1 MAGRRMT
8 VADIM
13 EILVAWDAGETNSA
27 IARRLGYSRPTVRKY
42 TDAARAQGLAR
53 GSGRRG
59 EAAWRQIAEAVI
71 ARVAQQRPPGA
82 MTTTVAQHHAYLEQW
97 VGQVHLSVLHQRL
110 RDEQGLTASWGTFYR
125 YVAKHWPDRLR
136 TAPRVTVRRDDPPAG
151 EEAQVDFFYVG
162 LWDDPETARRRK
174 LYAFLM
180 TLSHSR
186 HQFLYPVLA
195 EDSAAWLDGH
205 VTAFAFFGGVPRRI
219 ILDNLTAG
227 ITQADRYDPRVNR
240 AYGELARHYG
250 FLIDPTR
257 VARPQD
263 KPKVERGVSYAR
275 DSFFRGRDL
284 GPLAAM
290 RAEAARWC
298 REVAGQR
305 LHGTPGERPFR
316 SFQRHEQATLQ
327 PLPPQPWE
335 PAVWT
340 SALVGAD
347 CHLRAGGVAY
357 SVPYKYVN
365 QRLEV
370 RLGARTVQV
379 YDGATLVTAHARQLQ
394 GRVTRLDHYPEAGR
408 AFLRGTPQAC
418 LRQAREVGA
427 ATGALVATLLEAP
440 TLARLREVQA
450 LLRLRERYPLE
461 RLERACRRATA
472 AGDGRYRTVRGILER
487 DLEALDLDPEPA
499 PQPAG
504 AFLRGP
510 AAFVP
515 ATAEPVEVAGC

>member
-1 MAGRRMT
+1 MT

-13 EILVAWDAGETNSA
+13 EILVAWAAGEGNSG

-42 TDAARAQGLAR
+42 TDAARALGLAR
-53 GSGRRG
+53 GGERRG
-59 EAAWRQIAEAVI
+59 EAEWVRAAQAAIDHVARRRPAGAVTT
-71 ARVAQQRPPGA
+71 AVAA
-82 MTTTVAQHHAYLEQW
+82 HHAYLERW
-97 VGQVHLSVLHQRL
+97 AGQLHLSVLHQRL
-110 RDEQGLTASWGTFYR
+110 RDERGLTASWGTFYR

-162 LWDDPETARRRK
+162 LWDDPEAGRRRK

-180 TLSHSR
+180 TLAHSR
-186 HQFLYPVLA
+186 HQFLYPTLA
-195 EDSAAWLDGH
+195 EDAMSWLGAH
-205 VTAFAFFGGVPRRI
+205 VAAFAFFGGVPRRVV
-219 ILDNLTAG
+219 LDNLTAG
-227 ITQADRYDPRVNR
+227 ITHADRYDPRANR

-250 FLIDPTR
+250 FLVDPAR
-257 VARPQD
+257 VLRPRD
-263 KPKVERGVSYAR
+263 KPKVERGVPYAR
-275 DSFFRGRDL
+275 ESFFRGRDL

-290 RAEAARWC
+290 RAAAARWC

-305 LHGTPGERPFR
+305 LHGTTGERPVVAFR
-316 SFQRHEQATLQ
+316 EREQAALQ
-327 PLPPQPWE
+327 PLPPHPWE
-335 PAVWT
+335 LALWT
-340 SALVGAD
+340 TALVGAD
-347 CHLRAGGVAY
+347 CHLRAGGASY

-365 QRLEV
+365 RRLEV

-379 YDGATLVTAHARQLQ
+379 YDGATLLTTHARQAQ

-408 AFLRGTPQAC
+408 AFLQGTPAVC
-418 LRQAREVGA
+418 LRRAQELGPATAALAQALLAES
-427 ATGALVATLLEAP
+427 TL
-440 TLARLREVQA
+440 TRLREVQA
-450 LLRLRERYPLE
+450 LLRLPERYPAE

-487 DLEALDLDPEPA
+487 DLDGVAWEPEPA

-510 AAFVP
+510 AAFAP
-515 ATAEPVEVAGC
+515 AGDERAEVAGC